1 MPRGLPSQLWRFI
14 AVGATNTGVT
24 LAAYAAALQA
34 GTPYLVAGALGFAL
48 GALNGFALNRTWT
61 FAHAGPLGR
70 AGARY
75 AAVQLLGLGANV
87 ALLRLGVRG
96 LGLAHLPAQVAA
108 VAPVTLLTF
117 VLSRTWTFRRA
128 PSPAPHPLDPAH
140 PAARGERRPG
150 DRRFTPR
157 RGRAD
162 RELARG

>member
-1 MPRGLPSQLWRFI
+1 MARSLPSQLWRFLT
-14 AVGATNTGVT
+14 VGATNTAVT

-34 GTPYLVAGALGFAL
+34 GTPYLVAGALAFTL
-48 GALNGFALNRTWT
+48 GALNGFVLNRTWT
-61 FAHAGPLGR
+61 FAHTGPLAG

-75 AAVQLLGLGANV
+75 GAVQLLGLGANV

-128 PSPAPHPLDPAH
+128 PSPAPHPVDRARPA
-140 PAARGERRPG
+140 PRGRRGLG
-150 DRRFTPR
+150 DRPFAP
-157 RGRAD
+157 RGRRSD